1 MPDLMRRPLRDEAF
15 GSMLSFAETVRA
27 RRSYRDFLSTPV
39 PHELIQRVLED
50 AQFAPSNC
58 NTQPWNTHI
67 VSGAARERLSRALH
81 EANDAGRLSP
91 DFSWDEV
98 AFLGRYD
105 ERRREQGKFYYESL
119 GVTRDDQ
126 EARRRAGAKNF
137 SFFNAPHVALLF
149 MPAIGDSVRVAGDLG
164 MYGQTFLL
172 SLAARGLGGVPQTVL
187 GLYAETIRETL
198 GISSELKL
206 LFGISFG
213 YPNEES
219 SANRTRIGR
228 DPVSASVSWHE

>member
-1 MPDLMRRPLRDEAF
+1 MSDLNRLPVEDPAARPTF
-15 GSMLSFAETVRA
+15 PFAETVRA
-27 RRSYRDFLSTPV
+27 RRSCRDFLSTPV

-50 AQFAPSNC
+50 AQLSPSNC

-67 VSGAARERLSRALH
+67 VSGAARGRLSRALH
-81 EANDAGRLSP
+81 EVSEAGRLSP
-91 DFSWDEV
+91 DFSWDES
-98 AFLGRYD
+98 AFAGRYE
-105 ERRREQGKFYYESL
+105 ERRREQGKYYYESL

-126 EARRRAGAKNF
+126 EARCRAGAKNF

-149 MPAIGDSVRVAGDLG
+149 MPAIGDSVRVAGDIG

-187 GLYAETIRETL
+187 GLYAETIREAL
-198 GISSELKL
+198 GISRELKL

-213 YPNEES
+213 YPNNES

-228 DPVSASVSWHE
+228 DSLSASVTWYE